1 MTSLVPARDIPLQV
15 ISPAA
20 SSERRVNPSWTISQ
34 LKAKLEPI
42 TGIAP
47 SLQTLTLRLPNQLDG
62 VVISTEDEDLTEI
75 GSWSLT
81 PYAELH
87 DLVLRRHHRLSSPK
101 SHAYGTTGAQT
112 AEGDDVVDY
121 TVKDAQPASTHPS
134 AGTAIPAPSS
144 VPKYEMPVETYSTLP
159 DTVLAYKKTHHI
171 GRFDPNAP
179 ELKAKKVDDL
189 WKEIAEGGIVVGA
202 RCILPPSTTRRG
214 TVAYVGLI
222 PGIPGVG
229 PRVGVKLDE
238 PAGKNDG
245 SVGGQRYFECDPHHG
260 IFVRPDRV
268 EVGDWRELGL
278 DEDDDDPDEI

>member
-1 MTSLVPARDIPLQV
+1 MASLAPARDIPIQV

-47 SLQTLTLRLPNQLDG
+47 SLQTLTLRLPDRLEG
-62 VVISTEDEDLTEI
+62 AVISTENEDRTQI
-75 GSWSLT
+75 GSWPLA

-87 DLVLRRHHRLSSPK
+87 V
-101 SHAYGTTGAQT
+101 
-112 AEGDDVVDY
+112 
-121 TVKDAQPASTHPS
+121 ASTNAS
-134 AGTAIPAPSS
+134 AGTQIPTPST

-159 DTVLAYKKTHHI
+159 ATVLAYKKTHQI

-179 ELKAKKVDDL
+179 ELKAKRVEDL
-189 WKEIAEGGIVVGA
+189 WKEIAEGEITVGA
-202 RCILPPSTTRRG
+202 RCILPPSTARRG

-222 PGIPGVG
+222 PEIPGAG
-229 PRVGVKLDE
+229 PWVGVKLDE

-245 SVGGQRYFECDPHHG
+245 SAGGQRYFDCDPHYG

-268 EVGDWRELGL
+268 EVGNWRELGL
-278 DEDDDDPDEI
+278 DGGDDDPDEI